1 MRGLRLAAKAADRQA
16 SQTAPAGRW
25 APRAVRGDGQA
36 APGGNPGFLRERP
49 PPPRKV
55 RGGFRASGGNVRRFA
70 RCRSPLQRL
79 PGALSLRARDSRH
92 GRCGQKPAAAP
103 GFVRASCGPQRGH
116 NFFLARGGI
125 SRGGGGE
132 PCRQKLRGNPLPAL
146 LGQPAECRRRG
157 LRRRARHAVCARR
170 AVWEACPI
178 RGFFRT
184 EPAGIQI
191 FCG

>member
-1 MRGLRLAAKAADRQA
+1 MRACKN
-16 SQTAPAGRW
+16 
-25 APRAVRGDGQA
+25 PRAVHYVRAMKGKIRSALILCAGY
-36 APGGNPGFLRERP
+36 GSRLR
-49 PPPRKV
+49 
-55 RGGFRASGGNVRRFA
+55 
-70 RCRSPLQRL
+70 PLTDRL
-79 PGALSLRARDSRH
+79 PKPLLPAGGRPALFAAMDKLRPAGIRDFFVNVHHLPEKFAEAFGLPAGTFADSRVAEA
-92 GRCGQKPAAAP
+92 RYKD
-103 GFVRASCGPQRGH
+103 
-116 NFFLARGGI
+116 LARGGI